1 MRMLYE
7 IKGDT
12 GGGQMSD
19 WKVVGGDIMKNLIIN
34 IMFAILL
41 ICTLG
46 IVVGAYIESRFKKK

>member
-1 MRMLYE
+1 
-7 IKGDT
+7 
-12 GGGQMSD
+12 MSD